1 MAERLVPEHEPLNLE
16 RSRGRFFPGT
26 FFSDPA
32 WIFQAAALLF
42 LTAFFYWPL
51 TRFLF
56 GSHPLDPGASFLELK
71 ILRHIFDHSPSV
83 KNVTNHKTFS
93 IENTK
98 IV

>member
-16 RSRGRFFPGT
+16 RSRRRFFPGT

-32 WIFQAAALLF
+32 WIFQAGALLF

-71 ILRHIFDHSPSV
+71 ILFDFLGDSWNLGV
-83 KNVTNHKTFS
+83 LGFS
-93 IENTK
+93 FFQADLSAFL
-98 IV
+98 

>member
-16 RSRGRFFPGT
+16 RSRRRFFPGT

-32 WIFQAAALLF
+32 WIFQATALLF

-56 GSHPLDPGASFLELK
+56 GPHPLDPEASFLELK
-71 ILRHIFDHSPSV
+71 ILFDFLGDSW
-83 KNVTNHKTFS
+83 NL
-93 IENTK
+93 
-98 IV
+98 